1 MTFNRSVWENGLD
14 SWREQFDLSGNWNLV
29 SLPLDLIFRGL
40 GILITTLL
48 LPLAWLGS
56 WEFEI

>member
-1 MTFNRSVWENGLD
+1 MKFNQSSWEDGLD

-29 SLPLDLIFRGL
+29 SLPLDLVFRSI
-40 GILITTLL
+40 GILITTLF
-48 LPLAWLGS
+48 LPLTWLGC